1 MVSDLLGEF
10 REGKGHLQT
19 CAKWD
24 HATRSGEGGERGG
37 GGGIQFLGFLF
48 CSSSKK
54 KKRGIHNRLSVS

>member
-37 GGGIQFLGFLF
+37 NLLGLF
-48 CSSSKK
+48 PFCV
-54 KKRGIHNRLSVS
+54 LS